1 MSTKNQKGVHN
12 LEKLYLLLNEYFN
25 EMVEIRRHLHQNPE
39 LSFEEIKTPQFIAEY
54 HRKLGHEVR
63 SDVGCRGVVAKLRGA
78 KPGPTVALR
87 ADFDALPIKEETGVE
102 YKSKIDGVMHDC
114 GHDGHTATLLGLA
127 KALNKIKSEL
137 EGNVVFIHQHA
148 EELPPGGAIAM
159 IKDGCLNGVDVIF
172 GIHLWSTLPLG
183 EVSYREGAIMAA
195 TDRFDIKIQGSGGH
209 GAQPERTKDSIV
221 IASQLVGNLQQI
233 VSRRVS
239 PLDSAVISV
248 CSLEAKNPYNI
259 IADSATL
266 SGTVRTFKESVR
278 QFIEKEI
285 EKVVKGTCVTSDA
298 DYHYE
303 FRRGYPAVI
312 NHPEETKFIAEVSKK
327 VPGVDSVTEFE
338 PNMGGEDFA
347 YYLQHVKGTF
357 FFTGASVSD
366 PKEIY
371 PHHHPK
377 FNFDER
383 GMLIAA
389 QVLGS
394 ATLQY
399 MNLKQ
404 ITTIS

>member
-1 MSTKNQKGVHN
+1 M
-12 LEKLYLLLNEYFN
+12 EKLYELLNEHFD

-39 LSFEEIKTPQFIAEY
+39 LSFEEIETPKFIAEY

-63 SDVGCRGVVAKLRGA
+63 TEVGGRGVVAKLQGA

-87 ADFDALPIKEETGVE
+87 ADFDALPIQEETGVE
-102 YKSKIDGVMHDC
+102 YQSKVDGVMHAC

-127 KALNKIKSEL
+127 KALNKLKSEL

-159 IKDGCLNGVDVIF
+159 IEDGCLDGVDVIF
-172 GIHLWSTLPLG
+172 GTHLWSTLPVG
-183 EVSYREGAIMAA
+183 EVSYRQGAIMAA
-195 TDRFDIKIQGSGGH
+195 LDRFDIKIKGFGGH
-209 GAQPERTKDSIV
+209 GSQPERTKDSIV

-239 PLDSAVISV
+239 PLDSAVVSV

-266 SGTVRTFKESVR
+266 AGTVRTFKESVR
-278 QFIEKEI
+278 QFIEEEI
-285 EKVVKGTCVTSDA
+285 EKVIKGTCLASDA
-298 DYHYE
+298 EYQYNYT
-303 FRRGYPAVI
+303 RGYPAVI
-312 NHPEETKFIAEVSKK
+312 NHPEETSFLVDVAKK
-327 VPGVDSVTEFE
+327 APGVTSVTEFD

-347 YYLQHVKGTF
+347 YYLQHIKGTF
-357 FFTGASVSD
+357 FFTGASVSN
-366 PKEIY
+366 PQNIY

-389 QVLGS
+389 QILGS